1 MKAASSSRKTLV
13 FIVNLWKI
21 VAIKQLPCIFSCR
34 QRERERAEREPSRAA
49 STTVSKMAQQ
59 RLMLMCYNAV
69 VIRTSGPWTLSRHL
83 GLPEEPASN
92 IPPASHQAAAADRRK
107 RLPAGAL
114 GGGAAQPPRGSCRS
128 MEETRDLFMEETVR
142 SGRLLVDPAVQAPR
156 CCWSPS
162 KTLAKTTSGGG
173 STKVPNIVKMSLVLL
188 LLESQSSNI

>member
-1 MKAASSSRKTLV
+1 
-13 FIVNLWKI
+13 
-21 VAIKQLPCIFSCR
+21 
-34 QRERERAEREPSRAA
+34 
-49 STTVSKMAQQ
+49 
-59 RLMLMCYNAV
+59 
-69 VIRTSGPWTLSRHL
+69 
-83 GLPEEPASN
+83 
-92 IPPASHQAAAADRRK
+92 
-107 RLPAGAL
+107 
-114 GGGAAQPPRGSCRS
+114 